1 MVNGDVQVV
10 EAEAVN
16 LRRTCAG
23 GHISAASGKY
33 TLADVARI
41 ILHSGVHITTDG
53 GVGERRL
60 QRDYF
65 CFVCANRRGEANRP
79 DCRETQCPFIKLHLF
94 LRCCLLL
101 FSTFYRR
108 TKTVCPS
115 TKKVHL
121 LLKLRK
127 TWTNDNKILR

>member
-1 MVNGDVQVV
+1 MVNGDVQVIQ
-10 EAEAVN
+10 AEAIN
-16 LRRTCAG
+16 LVWIEAG
-23 GHISAASGKY
+23 GNILCSYGTHISR
-33 TLADVARI
+33 V
-41 ILHSGVHITTDG
+41 ILHCGVHITTDG
-53 GVGERRL
+53 GIGERRL

-79 DCRETQCPFIKLHLF
+79 DCCETQCPFIKLHLF